1 MGVVLERHIS
11 GCGQDIAVAGQ
22 IKGVDYTFSSH
33 LLRAHW
39 FVAIVCYPGLFDPST
54 VGKAPR
60 KRRKNKRP
68 SPKKKIQRLAANS
81 SGKGKGLDSSL
92 PKDVLQVDCTGRP
105 LSSANEISDEKLEI
119 LPAPANEINDRNVV
133 MATPEESSST
143 GGESVQVCSESTAA
157 FGAVEIIASQEED
170 EPMDTSNG
178 ATNVK
183 CEPSEERSFIAE
195 LKEESLLDSEL
206 ATSHSSEEFF
216 LGASSTSGAVEA
228 QDKADEPTKE
238 QQSCIIVLD
247 SLGVKRRMVAQQ
259 LKK

>member
-1 MGVVLERHIS
+1 MS
-11 GCGQDIAVAGQ
+11 GCGLDIAVAGW
-22 IKGVDYTFSSH
+22 IKCVDDPFSPN
-33 LLRAHW
+33 LLSAHW

-54 VGKAPR
+54 VVKAAR
-60 KRRKNKRP
+60 KRRINKRS
-68 SPKKKIQRLAANS
+68 SPKKKVKRLSTNS
-81 SGKGKGLDSSL
+81 AGKGKGLDSSL

-105 LSSANEISDEKLEI
+105 LSSANEISDERSASGEKPEV
-119 LPAPANEINDRNVV
+119 LPAPPNEINDKDVV
-133 MATPEESSST
+133 MTTAEESSST
-143 GGESVQVCSESTAA
+143 GVESIQVCSESATA

-170 EPMDTSNG
+170 EAMDTSNG

-183 CEPSEERSFIAE
+183 REPSEEKSFIAE
-195 LKEESLLDSEL
+195 MKEESLLDSEL

-216 LGASSTSGAVEA
+216 LGASGSSGAIEA
-228 QDKADEPTKE
+228 QGKTDEPTKE